1 MSLFG
6 AVVREATRY
15 CTYCSWCGR
24 WWDAAG
30 EHEGFG
36 LLITEGRHRGSVLQD
51 GRLFVHQKT
60 EKTTGEQDSLE
71 IRFPR
76 SYLPSQQ
83 GLRSAARSSMPWG
96 GM

>member
-1 MSLFG
+1 MKLPG
-6 AVVREATRY
+6 TAPI
-15 CTYCSWCGR
+15 
-24 WWDAAG
+24 AAG
-30 EHEGFG
+30 VGGGGMQQASKRVFG